1 MKFRIVLLILA
12 AALIQCPAL
21 LQAEEAASPAEPKSL
36 ISNGDFQKAGTDPA
50 WPADWEQDKEA
61 PITWEKDG
69 DVRFLRL
76 VATQPEM
83 TIQQTRTIDLPE
95 STKGVDLGIR
105 FRVDNFKFGTNGSG
119 GPVFSKDMH
128 FNYQFLDAEGNR
140 VPKSGGGFVLDSH
153 AREWTDVNRRAMVPD
168 GAKKLKVIVVLNK
181 LTSGTLDVAQV
192 TVNEAPAAE
201 ITAIKD
207 AQAAAAKKAVD
218 DEAAIP
224 GLLALPSKTEPLKVD
239 GNRLVTPDG
248 KQVLLQGVNVPS
260 LEWSEKGERILLS
273 IKVAIDD
280 WKANVVRLP
289 VHDDFWFGRGKGAK
303 AKPNDAEAYRKVVD
317 DAVKL
322 AAARGAYLIL
332 DLHRYHAAPES
343 AVDFWKDAAA
353 RYKDNPAVLFDI
365 YNEPTNISWEI
376 WRNGGDVIVK
386 GKGGAPDTSFK
397 SPGMQGL
404 VDAIRST
411 GAKNI
416 IIAGGINYAYDLT
429 GVLNGF
435 ALDDKGGNG
444 LMYATHF
451 YNWHR
456 DWENRFLKVAEK
468 YPVLVGEFGADVKK
482 MGFIPAKNQEDPS
495 TWVPDALAMVQKY
508 NLNWTAFSLHPK
520 ATPVLISDWD
530 YTPTSFWGVYVKD
543 ALAGKKF
550 DLGKLR

>member
-1 MKFRIVLLILA
+1 MKSLLSFAILLSLLA
-12 AALIQCPAL
+12 AASSSLRAETPAP
-21 LQAEEAASPAEPKSL
+21 SPAGKSL
-36 ISNGDFQKAGTDPA
+36 LTNGDFQNAGADAT
-50 WPADWEQDKEA
+50 WPADWEQNKEA
-61 PITWEKDG
+61 PITWEKEG

-83 TIQQTRTIDLPE
+83 TVEQTRTIDLPE

-105 FRVDNFKFGTNGSG
+105 FRVEGFKFGTNSSG

-128 FNYQFLDAEGNR
+128 FNYQFLDADGNR

-153 AREWTDVNRRAMVPD
+153 AKDWTDVTRRAMVPE

-181 LTSGTLDVAQV
+181 LTAGTLEVSSV
-192 TVNEAPAAE
+192 TVNEAPEAE
-201 ITAIKD
+201 INAIKD
-207 AQAAAAKKAVD
+207 AQAAAVKKAAE

-224 GLLALPSKTEPLKVD
+224 ALLALPSKTEPLKVE

-248 KQVLLQGVNVPS
+248 RQVLLQGVNVPS

-273 IKVAIDD
+273 VKVAIDD

-289 VHDDFWFGRGKGAK
+289 IHDDFWFGRGKGGK
-303 AKPNDAEAYRKVVD
+303 GKPNDAEAYRKVVD

-322 AAARGAYLIL
+322 AAARGAYIIL

-365 YNEPTNISWEI
+365 YNEPTSISWEI
-376 WRNGGDVIVK
+376 WRNGGDVVVK
-386 GKGGAPDTSFK
+386 GKGGAPDTTFQ

-482 MGFIPAKNQEDPS
+482 MGFIPAKNQEDPA

-520 ATPVLISDWD
+520 ATPVLISDWN
-530 YTPTSFWGVYVKD
+530 YTPTPFWGVHVKD

-550 DLGKLR
+550 ELGRLR